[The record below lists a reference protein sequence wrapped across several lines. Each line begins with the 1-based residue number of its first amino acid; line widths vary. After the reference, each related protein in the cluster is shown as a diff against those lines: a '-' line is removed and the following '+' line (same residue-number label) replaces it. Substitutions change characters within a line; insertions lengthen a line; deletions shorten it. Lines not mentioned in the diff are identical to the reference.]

1 MTTINRRMLAIGLA
15 VATVGLAGC
24 ATDQKPASMTNLAA
38 TLRGSAEVPPVN
50 VPGTGSAAVKL
61 DKSTK
66 TLSWTVT
73 YGGLTGPVRAAH
85 FHGPAAPTAN
95 AGVVVPITVSASPMS
110 GSAQLND
117 AQMADLLAG
126 RWYVN
131 IHTAAHPG
139 GEIRGQVTVAP

>member
-1 MTTINRRMLAIGLA
+1 MMTMNRRTLAIGLA
-15 VATVGLAGC
+15 VAAAGLAGC
-24 ATDQKPASMTNLAA
+24 ATEQMASSKTNLAA
-38 TLRGSAEVPPVN
+38 SLRGSAEVPPVN
-50 VPGTGSAAVKL
+50 VPGSGNATITL

-73 YGGLTGPVRAAH
+73 YGGLTGPVRGAH

-117 AQMADLLAG
+117 AQMADVLAG

-131 IHTAAHPG
+131 VHTAAHPG

>member
-1 MTTINRRMLAIGLA
+1 MTTINRRTLAIGLGA
-15 VATVGLAGC
+15 AAVGLAGC
-24 ATDQKPASMTNLAA
+24 AAEQKSASTTRFAA

-50 VPGTGSAAVKL
+50 VPGTGNATAML
-61 DKSTK
+61 DRSTK

-95 AGVVVPITVSASPMS
+95 AGVVVPITVGASPMT
-110 GSAQLND
+110 GSAQLTD
-117 AQMADLLAG
+117 AQLADLLAG

-131 IHTAAHPG
+131 VHTAAHPG
-139 GEIRGQVTVAP
+139 GEIRGQVTTAP

>member
-1 MTTINRRMLAIGLA
+1 MTTINRRILAIGFA
-15 VATVGLAGC
+15 AAAFGLAGC
-24 ATDQKPASMTNLAA
+24 AAEQMAASKTNLAA

-50 VPGTGSAAVKL
+50 VPGSGSATVTL
-61 DKSTK
+61 DKATK

-95 AGVVVPITVSASPMS
+95 AGIVVPITVSASPMS
-110 GSAQLND
+110 GSAQLTD

-139 GEIRGQVTVAP
+139 GEVRGQVTVAP